1 MESEPEQVQWVRRK
15 WHVSQPAAVLICDMR
30 RFFAMYLWKVS
41 FAFGQSGFGWCLK
54 ESEEEIQEEM
64 EEWWH
69 FESPWWGCF
78 SAFDQTRMQTQTDC
92 SEAC

>member
-1 MESEPEQVQWVRRK
+1 MTDVMCLCNVLVQCVFRLCTTFN
-15 WHVSQPAAVLICDMR
+15 VTN
-30 RFFAMYLWKVS
+30 
-41 FAFGQSGFGWCLK
+41 GFGWCLK

-78 SAFDQTRMQTQTDC
+78 LAFDHTECFRLT
-92 SEAC
+92 